1 MNEKSNPSGSSKLD
15 ETTESVL
22 EFSESSVPSSSDEAV
37 DQVTQLVAYLD
48 GELAA
53 DEVAVVEKRLAQDK
67 DYREHLRQLQQS
79 WDLLESLPRTS
90 VNEDFTRSTVEMVA
104 VSVGQ
109 QVHQRLNQES
119 WSRRLRWGVAGLI
132 AAVFAIGGFG
142 LVYER
147 VTRENRQLMKDLPV
161 IERVDLYREVNSI
174 EFLEKLA
181 AEGLFD
187 EEVPDAP

>member
-1 MNEKSNPSGSSKLD
+1 MSEQSDPSGASKLD
-15 ETTESVL
+15 ETTENGFPSPGASVQ
-22 EFSESSVPSSSDEAV
+22 PSSHDAV

-53 DEVAVVEKRLAQDK
+53 DEVAVVEQRLAQDE

-109 QVHQRLNQES
+109 QVHQRLNQDS
-119 WSRRLRWGVAGLI
+119 WNRRIRLGMTGLV
-132 AAVFAIGGFG
+132 AAVFAVGGFG

-147 VTRENRQLMKDLPV
+147 LTRENRQLMRDLPV

-187 EEVPDAP
+187 EEQPDAP

>member
-15 ETTESVL
+15 ETTESVF

>member
-147 VTRENRQLMKDLPV
+147 VTRANRQLMKDLPV